1 MLLFQLMYIHRQIEG
16 TLRKYLGLFPAVT
29 VTGPRQSGKSTMLKE
44 CLKDKYKYVTFDRIQ
59 NIEDF
64 SSDPQSFI
72 QKYNNKV
79 IFDEAQKVP
88 QLFNHIK
95 LMIDEDRQNY
105 GNFILT
111 GSSQFSMVKGI
122 TETLAGRVGNI
133 CLLPFQYLEIPDKQK
148 SNQLLFGSYP
158 ENVLRG
164 YNGTLEWYES
174 YIQNYLERDVRNLA
188 NIGNLRDFKKF
199 INLLA
204 ANAAQE
210 FNASSYANEIGV
222 NYKTIQ
228 SWFSILEASYIVFAI
243 EPYFHN
249 LGKRIVKRPKVYFWD
264 TGLICYLTGI
274 RSKELFENGPLCG
287 PIFEN
292 YLISEILKTIKHNN
306 KDIKLFYFR
315 SNLGRKSD
323 LIMEDRSNKKII
335 FCEIK
340 YNKTAR
346 PKMVENIKI
355 LLEREKEY
363 RVHSGYDISGLLL
376 YSGNETG
383 SYFGSIS
390 YMPWDSFLAYDF
402 S

>member
-1 MLLFQLMYIHRQIEG
+1 MYIHRQLEE
-16 TLRKYLGLFPAVT
+16 TLNKYLEIFPAVAI
-29 VTGPRQSGKSTMLKE
+29 TGPRQSGKSTMLKE
-44 CLKDKYKYVTFDRIQ
+44 FLKDKYKYITFDSVH

-64 SSDPQSFI
+64 LSDPQSFL

-79 IFDEAQKVP
+79 IFDEVQRVP
-88 QLFNHIK
+88 EMFNYIK

-105 GNFILT
+105 GKFVLT

-133 CLLPFQYLEIPDKQK
+133 SLLPFQYLEIPDKQK
-148 SNQLLFGSYP
+148 PKQLIFGSYP
-158 ENVLRG
+158 EIVVRG
-164 YNGTLEWYES
+164 YKGALEWYDS

-204 ANAAQE
+204 AKTAQE

-228 SWFSILEASYIVFAI
+228 SWFSILEASYIVFPI
-243 EPYFHN
+243 EPYFHS

-264 TGLICYLTGI
+264 TGLVCYLTGV
-274 RSKELFENGPLCG
+274 RTKELLEKGPLCG

-292 YLISEILKTIKHNN
+292 YLISEIFKAVKHHN

-315 SNLGRKSD
+315 SNLGHESD
-323 LIMEDRSNKKII
+323 LIIEDRSNKKII
-335 FCEIK
+335 FTEIK

-346 PKMVENIKI
+346 PIMVETVKI
-355 LLEREKEY
+355 LLEKEKEY
-363 RVHSGYDISGLLL
+363 QVHSGYDIKGLLL
-376 YSGNETG
+376 YNGNEAG
-383 SYFGSIS
+383 RFFGSIS
-390 YMPWDSFLAYDF
+390 YMPWSSFLEQNIAY
-402 S
+402 

>member
-1 MLLFQLMYIHRQIEG
+1 MILFQLMYIHRQIEK
-16 TLRKYLGLFPAVT
+16 TLKKYLELFPAVT

-44 CLKDKYKYVTFDRIQ
+44 CLKNKYKYVTFDRIQ

-64 SSDPQSFI
+64 SSDPQSFM

-79 IFDEAQKVP
+79 IFDEAQRVP
-88 QLFNHIK
+88 QLFNYIK
-95 LMIDEDRQNY
+95 LMIDEDRKNY

-158 ENVLRG
+158 EIVVRE
-164 YNGTLEWYES
+164 YNGVLEWYES

-188 NIGNLRDFKKF
+188 NIGNLRDFKRF

-204 ANAAQE
+204 ANTAQE
-210 FNASSYANEIGV
+210 FNSSSYANEIGV

-228 SWFSILEASYIVFAI
+228 SWFSILEASYIVFAV

-264 TGLICYLTGI
+264 TGLVSYLTGI
-274 RSKELFENGPLCG
+274 RTKELFEKGPLCG

-315 SNLGRKSD
+315 SNLGRESD
-323 LIMEDRSNKKII
+323 LIIEDRLNKRII
-335 FCEIK
+335 FSEIK

-346 PKMVENIKI
+346 PKMVENIKV
-355 LLEREKEY
+355 LLEKEKEY
-363 RVHSGYDISGLLL
+363 QVHSGYDISGLLL

-383 SYFGSIS
+383 RYFGSIS
-390 YMPWDSFLAYDF
+390 YMPWNSFLEQKI
-402 S
+402 

>member
-1 MLLFQLMYIHRQIEG
+1 MYIHRQIEG

-44 CLKDKYKYVTFDRIQ
+44 CLKDKYKYVSFDRIQ

-64 SSDPQSFI
+64 SSDPQGFI

-133 CLLPFQYLEIPDKQK
+133 CLLPFQYLEIPYKQK

-249 LGKRIVKRPKVYFWD
+249 LGKRIIKRPKVYFWD

-315 SNLGRKSD
+315 SNLGRESD